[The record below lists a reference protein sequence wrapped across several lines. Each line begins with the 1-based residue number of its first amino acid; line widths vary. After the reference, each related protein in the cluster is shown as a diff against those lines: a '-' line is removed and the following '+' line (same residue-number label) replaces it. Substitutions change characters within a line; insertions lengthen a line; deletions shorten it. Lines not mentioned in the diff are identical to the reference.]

1 MFQSLRVMLAIC
13 LSVGVASAHA
23 VPVTFS
29 SLTGTAGGSPAQ
41 TGVYKADLSGVGFDI
56 AALTVTDN
64 SAGLGGSPGAFSGF
78 DLDAILLSTTDCAS
92 AACAAGLMGLSVFDF
107 SPGGTLF
114 TPGTQRPPED
124 PQLFGTDATGT
135 QVDNSVATLGA
146 FDADSIAGPG
156 ADGFISMG
164 DNGVL
169 SFNLTSL
176 VSSAG
181 LFLYIG
187 EVGDNG
193 EVAAGSVEVFNTP
206 VPEPSALIMLA
217 LGLLGLSV
225 SSRRRC

>member
-1 MFQSLRVMLAIC
+1 MTGYYDIVLGLIPLAMAGITGG
-13 LSVGVASAHA
+13 LMAVGVA
-23 VPVTFS
+23 
-29 SLTGTAGGSPAQ
+29 
-41 TGVYKADLSGVGFDI
+41 
-56 AALTVTDN
+56 LTVAIPLA
-64 SAGLGGSPGAFSGF
+64 SVVAVALIGHAMFVRAPGA
-78 DLDAILLSTTDCAS
+78 
-92 AACAAGLMGLSVFDF
+92 
-107 SPGGTLF
+107 
-114 TPGTQRPPED
+114 
-124 PQLFGTDATGT
+124 GTDATGT

-206 VPEPSALIMLA
+206 VPEPSALVVLA
-217 LGLLGLSV
+217 LGLLGLGV
-225 SSRRRC
+225 SNRLRH